1 MARSR
6 TTSYNT
12 LQHMP
17 RPHRSVA
24 GFCVVVIVLAAF
36 LPGFCALDYALFE
49 PQWVLLPDEVVVAVD
64 SPLVRVDEQPV
75 SLLSLVS
82 SRGPPS
88 RPLA

>member
-1 MARSR
+1 
-6 TTSYNT
+6 
-12 LQHMP
+12 MP

-24 GFCVVVIVLAAF
+24 GFCVAVIVLAAF

-64 SPLVRVDEQPV
+64 SPLIPAAAQPV
-75 SLLSLVS
+75 ALLSLVS